1 MDRLT
6 VRKKMEGLPFEEG
19 KHGSKDYDS
28 ATALRALY
36 LGKGE
41 DGEVAVSGQEAQRLL
56 AVARTREIELGM
68 EVTRK
73 ERIPLDDV
81 AAVNEEVF
89 GNVSALLKS
98 RVGKPFTD
106 QDLRDLLAEIRSV
119 ADKLTV

>member
-56 AVARTREIELGM
+56 AVSEIDQSLARLNIWR
-68 EVTRK
+68 
-73 ERIPLDDV
+73 
-81 AAVNEEVF
+81 
-89 GNVSALLKS
+89 ALLA
-98 RVGKPFTD
+98 VAVAGGDLTPF
-106 QDLRDLLAEIRSV
+106 LEKVR
-119 ADKLTV
+119 